1 MKSLVYSFLLFSFLF
16 VVEVNA
22 QSPKPKKVQTIEF
35 EVHGACGMCKDRIE
49 SALDYKGVKFAE
61 WNKSTQMLKV
71 VFNTKKIQEQ
81 KLHELQKLD
90 MTPLKSKQKT
100 RCIMNCLTAV
110 YIGTKTFTLTNF
122 FLIY

>member
-81 KLHELQKLD
+81 KLHEL
-90 MTPLKSKQKT
+90 KSKQKT

>member
-49 SALDYKGVKFAE
+49 SALDHKGVKFAE

-81 KLHELQKLD
+81 KLHELVAKVGHD
-90 MTPLKSKQKT
+90 TSKIKAKDEVYNELPD
-100 RCIMNCLTAV
+100 CCLYRDENVHTH
-110 YIGTKTFTLTNF
+110 
-122 FLIY
+122 